1 MEGIWSLS
9 VLSIRK
15 QVWKSEL
22 SIISFNFWMRG
33 IQFPLL
39 LVIVRK

>member
-1 MEGIWSLS
+1 MDELWILS

-22 SIISFNFWMRG
+22 SRILFSFWMRE